1 MVVPMATS
9 ITGSLVRVGGG
20 VKWLL
25 GTSDSSVQFQLPGR
39 FSALRKRVALNK
51 NAACLLI
58 VYIDSSTRKLRLKAH

>member
-25 GTSDSSVQFQLPGR
+25 GHLTHPCSFISVVVLV
-39 FSALRKRVALNK
+39 L
-51 NAACLLI
+51 
-58 VYIDSSTRKLRLKAH
+58 